1 MISAEYLRT
10 GIISKLREGFR
21 SVGLTAPWSERN
33 STGNPALARL
43 VSRYLKMVQEQ
54 QAKAGVVQRQAAICL
69 KQQLR
74 TLLSWLA
81 IFIELPEFAHVI
93 SQFELRMLRSFLAST
108 FASSK
113 RCDDICWIL
122 TRKIFRVPNNLGLI
136 INFQFGK
143 TLRQLPN
150 HVFGVVPDDTN
161 DPWYCPVKL
170 MEEYVRFGT
179 AIGVNMSV
187 GYLYTKIDSACRRDL
202 KRLSTSHL
210 NARFRFYLHRAG
222 KTTVTKE
229 ILSSPSIPCERE
241 AQSRN
246 SWKDNHSKKS
256 CSYDAYWKNPSTAW
270 RYIKLLQVVF
280 PFKDFGVEM
289 DAISPED
296 YGILNSTPLTQQ
308 GKWFQAF
315 PSNADLF
322 DQSELDLM
330 QTEA

>member
-1 MISAEYLRT
+1 MTSAEYLRA
-10 GIISKLREGFR
+10 GIISKLREGFK
-21 SVGLTAPWSERN
+21 SLGLTAPWSERN

-74 TLLSWLA
+74 TFLSWLA
-81 IFIELPEFAHVI
+81 IFIELPEFAHVT

-150 HVFGVVPDDTN
+150 HVFGLVPDDAN

-170 MEEYVRFGT
+170 MEEYVRFGAT
-179 AIGVNMSV
+179 IGVNMSV

-202 KRLSTSHL
+202 ERLSTSHL
-210 NARFRFYLHRAG
+210 NARFKFYLHRAG
-222 KTTVTKE
+222 MDNCNQGDLKLSIHSLRAGSAITKLLE
-229 ILSSPSIPCERE
+229 G
-241 AQSRN
+241 QSL
-246 SWKDNHSKKS
+246 KKVM
-256 CSYDAYWKNPSTAW
+256 YDAYWKKLSTAW

-280 PFKDFGVEM
+280 LFKDFGVEM

-296 YGILNSTPLTQQ
+296 YGTLNSTPLTQQ

-315 PSNADLF
+315 ASNVDLF

-330 QTEA
+330 QTEV